1 MRPCVV
7 RRRSYRAAGVTVWAG
22 GVAAIGLQ
30 ASWVFV
36 ACVLWACVGVLI
48 VDKAVKA

>member
-1 MRPCVV
+1 MRPGVL
-7 RRRSYRAAGVTVWAG
+7 RRRSYWAAGVTVWAG
-22 GVAAIGLQ
+22 GLVAIGAQLP
-30 ASWVFV
+30 WVFV